1 MSFLSQLSDRLK
13 PARALFK
20 ATAQAEAA
28 PMPPSDAPALQ
39 QPLAFLPL
47 TTEEEGQLFTSVSVA
62 HINNETIL
70 QTKLYSPA

>member
-28 PMPPSDAPALQ
+28 PSTSMPPSDASALQ

-62 HINNETIL
+62 HI
-70 QTKLYSPA
+70 K